1 MKEIA
6 EMKSE
11 TKQKMKLRH
20 LYKTGNECELQQIVM
35 ASRTDFS
42 ELTAGLWVQFWDYV
56 FYLLYK
62 RIFIATNL
70 SASCKQI
77 LGFVI
82 LYTGTSTK
90 PILPLQ
96 KSHSLS
102 ESWRHEYPC
111 NNFY

>member
-42 ELTAGLWVQFWDYV
+42 ELTAGL
-56 FYLLYK
+56 
-62 RIFIATNL
+62 
-70 SASCKQI
+70 
-77 LGFVI
+77 
-82 LYTGTSTK
+82 
-90 PILPLQ
+90 
-96 KSHSLS
+96 
-102 ESWRHEYPC
+102 
-111 NNFY
+111 